1 MLNYASL
8 SMPFKTLLVTALFL
22 SLCTGVCTSI
32 LVGKKPGK
40 LRQLLLILGTAV
52 LAAMLLL
59 YTSIIPAER
68 AKPNIPSIA
77 IGFAELPILISVLLW
92 LLILLYLVH
101 VIAAEIK
108 RRSPAIT
115 LS

>member
-32 LVGKKPGK
+32 LVGKKQGK
-40 LRQLLLILGTAV
+40 LRQLLLILSTAV
-52 LAAMLLL
+52 LAAMMLL

-77 IGFAELPILISVLLW
+77 MGFAELPILIS
-92 LLILLYLVH
+92 
-101 VIAAEIK
+101 A
-108 RRSPAIT
+108 AIT
-115 LS
+115 